1 MNRESDPQRWYGKA
15 IGLVAGFLLLRADPL
30 LGAVIGLLLGHAAD
44 AGWFSGQRREDAYSV
59 LGVDHDASDSEID
72 LARRRLIAQCHP
84 DRTTD
89 EASRKA
95 AERRTREING
105 AYARIRKLR
114 R

>member
-1 MNRESDPQRWYGKA
+1 MNRERDPQRWYGKA

-44 AGWFSGQRREDAYSV
+44 AGWFSGPREDAYSV
-59 LGVDHDASDSEID
+59 LGVDRDASDSEID

-84 DRTTD
+84 DRTSD

>member
-1 MNRESDPQRWYGKA
+1 VNGGSDSKRWYGKV

-44 AGWFSGQRREDAYSV
+44 SGWFSGPREDAYSV
-59 LGVDHDASDSEID
+59 LGVERDASDSEID

-84 DRTTD
+84 DRAAD
-89 EASRKA
+89 EVSRKA
-95 AERRTREING
+95 AERRTREINA
-105 AYARIRKLR
+105 AYARIRKGR

>member
-1 MNRESDPQRWYGKA
+1 VNRDQGDPQRWYGKV

-30 LGAVIGLLLGHAAD
+30 LGAVIGRLFGHAVD
-44 AGWFSGQRREDAYSV
+44 AGWFAGRREDAYRV
-59 LGVDHDASDSEID
+59 LGVPRDASDGEID

-84 DRTTD
+84 DRAGD
-89 EASRKA
+89 EPSRKA
-95 AERRTREING
+95 AERRTRDVNA